1 MRAFAYLR
9 SFIAVSLFGAVLAT
23 PMAPASA
30 QAPKLEKQ
38 SLALAVG
45 GRTLVAYLPLTIAD
59 RLGFFKKH
67 GLSVEIND
75 FAGGAKALE
84 ALVGGSADVVC
95 GAYEHTILMQAKGIK
110 ITAIALQNDSFGL
123 VVGLQKK
130 LAATYKGP
138 KDLKGLKI
146 GVTAP
151 GSASAL
157 GLGLL
162 LAKGNLTLND
172 VSVIGVGGG
181 ARAVTAMTSGQ
192 LDGMAN
198 FDPVISMLERDGSM
212 TTIVD
217 TRKEGDLQDLYSGAY
232 AASAFYMSASFIKAN
247 PNTTEAFV
255 AAISDAL
262 AWIAKASTDQII
274 AAVPPEYYGGDRDL
288 YRTVVDK
295 NRARFSK
302 DGRIS
307 MTAASN
313 VLRIIGES
321 NPAVRKAKIDLAQTF
336 DNSFLEK
343 AQAAR

>member
-1 MRAFAYLR
+1 MRCGGLIR
-9 SFIAVSLFGAVLAT
+9 TICLIGMLGVGLAA
-23 PMAPASA
+23 APAMA
-30 QAPKLEKQ
+30 QAPQLEKT
-38 SLALAVG
+38 SLTLAVG

-59 RLGFFKKH
+59 RLGYFKKH
-67 GLSVEIND
+67 GLNVQIDD

-123 VVGLQKK
+123 VIGLTKK
-130 LAATYKGP
+130 LAASYKGP

-162 LAKGNLTLND
+162 LAQGGLTLSD

-198 FDPVISMLERDGSM
+198 FDPVISRLENAGALVPV
-212 TTIVD
+212 ID
-217 TRKEGDLQDLYSGAY
+217 TRNEADLQKLYSGEY
-232 AASAFYMSASFIKAN
+232 AASAFYMSSSFIKAN
-247 PNTTEAFV
+247 PHTTQAFA
-255 AAISDAL
+255 AAIKDAL
-262 AWIAKASTDQII
+262 VWINKATTDQIVD
-274 AAVPPEYYGGDRDL
+274 AVPPSYYGGDRNL
-288 YRTVVDK
+288 YRTVVEK
-295 NRARFSK
+295 NRSRFSK
-302 DGRIS
+302 DGHIS
-307 MTAASN
+307 MTAAKN
-313 VLRIIGES
+313 VLRIIAKAD
-321 NPAVRKAKIDLAQTF
+321 PAVQKAHIDLTATF
-336 DNSFLEK
+336 DNSFVDH
-343 AQAAR
+343 ANVSH

>member
-1 MRAFAYLR
+1 MRALGFLR
-9 SFIAVSLFGAVLAT
+9 SVATVGLFGAVLAA
-23 PMAPASA
+23 PLAPASA

-38 SLALAVG
+38 TLALAVG

-67 GLSVEIND
+67 GLNVEIND

-110 ITAIALQNDSFGL
+110 ITAIAVQNDSFGL

-146 GVTAP
+146 GVTGP

-198 FDPVISMLERDGSM
+198 FDPVVSMLERDGM
-212 TTIVD
+212 VAVVD
-217 TRKEGDLQDLYSGAY
+217 TRNEKDLQELYSGAY

-262 AWIAKASTDQII
+262 AWIAKASTDQIV
-274 AAVPPEYYGGDRDL
+274 AAVPREYYGGDRDL
-288 YRTVVDK
+288 YRTVVEK

-307 MTAASN
+307 MAAASN
-313 VLRIIGES
+313 VLRIIAGS
-321 NPAVRKAKIDLAQTF
+321 NPAVQKAKIDLAQTF

-343 AQAAR
+343 AQASH